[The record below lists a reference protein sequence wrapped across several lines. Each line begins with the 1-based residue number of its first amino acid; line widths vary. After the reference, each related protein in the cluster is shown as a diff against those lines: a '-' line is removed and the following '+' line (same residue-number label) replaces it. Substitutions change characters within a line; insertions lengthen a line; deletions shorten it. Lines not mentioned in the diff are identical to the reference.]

1 MLNMLQ
7 THCRN
12 CLILPLPAFPPT
24 VPVCVKMPSGRR
36 LRVQGVGGREGG
48 CEWHLGNARWPLQH
62 VSFHASF
69 IHFITSLGRC
79 EGVEKKPCYTE
90 TEWEGPHSI
99 SSSPGAAIASAGSP
113 LAWLKSAAGN
123 SGRVEVPCECAAA
136 AADGQRTWPCMGDRW
151 VRGANNGRR
160 HGAFF
165 VLALLDRISG
175 ECPLAC
181 EFSCKAAALCGV
193 CSAFGAQNVFLLHPN

>member
-1 MLNMLQ
+1 M
-7 THCRN
+7 
-12 CLILPLPAFPPT
+12 
-24 VPVCVKMPSGRR
+24 G
-36 LRVQGVGGREGG
+36 EGG
-48 CEWHLGNARWPLQH
+48 WEWHLGNARWPLQH

-90 TEWEGPHSI
+90 TEWVGPHSI

-113 LAWLKSAAGN
+113 LAWVKSAAGN

-136 AADGQRTWPCMGDRW
+136 AADGQRTWLRMGDRW

-165 VLALLDRISG
+165 VLALSDAMSG
-175 ECPLAC
+175 ECPLAY

-193 CSAFGAQNVFLLHPN
+193 CSAFGAQKVFLLHPN